1 MAQVRSQSSY
11 LIYNYSTF
19 TFVHIHTGTVAS
31 GSLACWP
38 LGLVDL
44 CYTVPPF
51 HCWGRVA

>member
-11 LIYNYSTF
+11 LIYNYSIF
-19 TFVHIHTGTVAS
+19 TFVHIHTDTVAS